1 MGESARSSRD
11 RAPAAADELPRSKS
25 PRRVKLLLASTSPR
39 RRELLEALG
48 LQFEM
53 VAPEV
58 DELRL
63 PEEEPYDFVERIARA
78 KAAATAQPGAV
89 AVGADTTVVI
99 EGRVLGKPAH
109 PDEARSML
117 RRLSGQTHDVL
128 TGVAVALMDPDLQI
142 VSAVESTLVR
152 LLDLTDDEISEYVA
166 TGEPMDKAGAYALGG
181 IGALFVSGVEG
192 SPSSVRG
199 LPLHTLARLFRAL
212 DLDLLSFR

>member
-1 MGESARSSRD
+1 
-11 RAPAAADELPRSKS
+11 
-25 PRRVKLLLASTSPR
+25 VKLLLASTSPR
-39 RRELLEALG
+39 RRELLETLG
-48 LQFEM
+48 LSFEV
-53 VAPEV
+53 VAPDV

-63 PEEEPYDFVERIARA
+63 PEEEPYDYVERIARA
-78 KAAATAQPGAV
+78 KATAVAQPDAA

-117 RRLSGQTHDVL
+117 RKLSGQTHDVL
-128 TGVAVALMDPDLQI
+128 SGVAVAVMDPELRT
-142 VSAVESTLVR
+142 VSAVNSTLVTF
-152 LLDLTDDEISEYVA
+152 LDLTEDEISEYVA

-181 IGALFVSGVEG
+181 VGALLVERVDG

>member
-1 MGESARSSRD
+1 M
-11 RAPAAADELPRSKS
+11 
-25 PRRVKLLLASTSPR
+25 KLVLASTSPR
-39 RRELLEALG
+39 RRELLETLG
-48 LQFEM
+48 LAFAVE
-53 VAPEV
+53 APEV

-63 PEEEPYDFVERIARA
+63 PEEEPYDYVERIARA
-78 KAAATAQPGAV
+78 KAAAVAAPDVV

-128 TGVAVALMDPDLQI
+128 TAVAVAIMAPTVRT

-152 LLDLTDDEISEYVA
+152 FLDLTDDEISEYVA

-181 IGALFVSGVEG
+181 IGALYVAGVDG
-192 SPSSVRG
+192 SPSGVRG

>member
-1 MGESARSSRD
+1 M
-11 RAPAAADELPRSKS
+11 
-25 PRRVKLLLASTSPR
+25 KLVLASSSPR
-39 RRELLEALG
+39 RRELLDSLG
-48 LQFEM
+48 LTFEV
-53 VAPEV
+53 VAPDV

-63 PEEEPYDFVERIARA
+63 PEEEPYDYVERIARA
-78 KAAATAQPGAV
+78 KAAAIAQPDVV

-128 TGVAVALMDPDLQI
+128 TAVAVTIMDPVVRT

-152 LLDLTDDEISEYVA
+152 FLDLTDDEISEYVA
-166 TGEPMDKAGAYALGG
+166 SGEPMDKAGAYALGG
-181 IGALFVSGVEG
+181 IGALYVSGVDG

>member
-1 MGESARSSRD
+1 M
-11 RAPAAADELPRSKS
+11 
-25 PRRVKLLLASTSPR
+25 KLVLASTSPR

-48 LQFEM
+48 LSFDV

-63 PEEEPYDFVERIARA
+63 PEEEPYDYVERIARA
-78 KAAATAQPGAV
+78 KATVV
-89 AVGADTTVVI
+89 ARPETVVVGADTTVVI

-109 PDEARSML
+109 PEEARSML
-117 RRLSGQTHDVL
+117 RKLSGQTHDVL
-128 TGVAVALMDPDLQI
+128 TGVAVALMDQKLRM

-152 LLDLTDDEISEYVA
+152 FLDLTEDEISDYVA

-181 IGALFVSGVEG
+181 IGALFVEGVDG

-212 DLDLLSFR
+212 ELDLLSFRELAPPW

>member
-1 MGESARSSRD
+1 M
-11 RAPAAADELPRSKS
+11 
-25 PRRVKLLLASTSPR
+25 KLVLASSSPR
-39 RRELLEALG
+39 RRELLESLG
-48 LQFEM
+48 LSFE
-53 VAPEV
+53 VAAPEV

-63 PEEEPYDFVERIARA
+63 PEEEPYDYVERIARA
-78 KAAATAQPGAV
+78 KASAAAQSEVV

-128 TGVAVALMDPDLQI
+128 TGVAVTLMDPAPRT

-152 LLDLTDDEISEYVA
+152 FLDLTEDEISEYVS

-181 IGALFVSGVEG
+181 IGSLFVAGVDG
-192 SPSSVRG
+192 SPSGVRG

-212 DLDLLSFR
+212 DLDLLSFRAP

>member
-1 MGESARSSRD
+1 MD
-11 RAPAAADELPRSKS
+11 RRLM
-25 PRRVKLLLASTSPR
+25 KLVLASTSPR
-39 RRELLEALG
+39 RRELLESLG
-48 LQFEM
+48 LSFGVE
-53 VAPEV
+53 APNV

-63 PEEEPYDFVERIARA
+63 PEEEPYDYVERIARA
-78 KAAATAQPGAV
+78 KAAAVAAPDVV

-117 RRLSGQTHDVL
+117 RRLSGQTHEVL
-128 TGVAVALMDPDLQI
+128 TAVAVTIMDPI
-142 VSAVESTLVR
+142 VRTVSAVESTLVR
-152 LLDLTDDEISEYVA
+152 FLDLTDDEISDYVA
-166 TGEPMDKAGAYALGG
+166 TGEPMDKAGAYALDG
-181 IGALFVSGVEG
+181 IGALYVAAVEG